1 MKIALSR
8 VAQRELT
15 DAFRYYEHEQ
25 HGLGDRFLDDIE
37 HARQLIAQLPHAWH
51 PLGLSLRRCV
61 LRHFPYGLIYR
72 IHNERIEIVAV
83 AHHHRQPEYWRD
95 RIREKDK

>member
-1 MKIALSR
+1 MKAVLSR
-8 VAQRELT
+8 VAQQELT

-25 HGLGDRFLDDIE
+25 RGLGNRFLDDVE
-37 HARQLIAQLPHAWH
+37 HARHLIAQLPHAWH
-51 PLGLSLRRCV
+51 PLSASLRRCV

-72 IHNERIEIVAV
+72 LHNDRIEIIAV

-95 RIREKDK
+95 RIRENK